1 MAVALLKLVLLRAW
15 FMLPKSVR
23 AQMLSQED
31 EAELVGKAREFKAV
45 INVVAIYIQV
55 HLIPISQNQNSSI
68 IQHLTFATSP
78 PPKHDP

>member
-55 HLIPISQNQNSSI
+55 HLIPIFQNQNVRLI
-68 IQHLTFATSP
+68 NI
-78 PPKHDP
+78 